1 MACGPCRLQG
11 RLIACDSSPVDR
23 AREHCSSGDALPQNG
38 LTPSGVRRLGFLGC
52 RSPVRNASTGLQRES
67 VNFQGSCVG
76 QDEPSSPGG
85 ISDVWSRAKN
95 VDMVGFGKKEGRK
108 GERGKKLVVGFAL
121 RPSQARN
128 SVTPGQSAALPAL
141 TARCIRTLH
150 AKACCC
156 LVIGNVLVLVLNEM
170 APWLVGSLTKAWERG
185 QLLLRSACSAT
196 F

>member
-1 MACGPCRLQG
+1 MN
-11 RLIACDSSPVDR
+11 S
-23 AREHCSSGDALPQNG
+23 ALPEEYPTSG
-38 LTPSGVRRLGFLGC
+38 LEPRMWTWLGL
-52 RSPVRNASTGLQRES
+52 
-67 VNFQGSCVG
+67 
-76 QDEPSSPGG
+76 
-85 ISDVWSRAKN
+85 
-95 VDMVGFGKKEGRK
+95 GKKKGGR
-108 GERGKKLVVGFAL
+108 ERGGKKLVVGFAL

-128 SVTPGQSAALPAL
+128 LVTLGQSAALPAL

-156 LVIGNVLVLVLNEM
+156 LVIGDALVLVLNEM

>member
-1 MACGPCRLQG
+1 MADWAPDRGIANGLACGPCRLQG
-11 RLIACDSSPVDR
+11 RLIACDSCPVDR

-76 QDEPSSPGG
+76 QDELSSPGG

-108 GERGKKLVVGFAL
+108 GERGQETGCWICFAPEPSKEFSDTWPKRGAARPHGEMYPNTSCQGMLLPRDRRRLGPGF
-121 RPSQARN
+121 
-128 SVTPGQSAALPAL
+128 
-141 TARCIRTLH
+141 
-150 AKACCC
+150 
-156 LVIGNVLVLVLNEM
+156 E
-170 APWLVGSLTKAWERG
+170 
-185 QLLLRSACSAT
+185 
-196 F
+196 